1 MILWG
6 GWMSKNKGYHLQ
18 TDAQNNMDL
27 LYLEYNGERVP
38 DIQFVYSASN
48 IHELEELIDLLDKKD
63 AECNVLDNHIDFLH
77 NMNTMLDRQ
86 ITRQAKHLEKIYKLI
101 KNKDWDGLTALY
113 MDTYQDYGEIV

>member
-1 MILWG
+1 
-6 GWMSKNKGYHLQ
+6 MSKNKGYRLQ
-18 TDAQNNMDL
+18 TDAQNSMDL

-48 IHELEELIDLLDKKD
+48 IHELEELIGLLNKKN
-63 AECNVLDNHIDFLH
+63 AECSVLDNQIDFLH

-101 KNKDWDGLTALY
+101 ENKDWSGLTALY
-113 MDTYQDYGEIV
+113 MDTHQDYEEIL

>member
-1 MILWG
+1 
-6 GWMSKNKGYHLQ
+6 MSKNKGYHLQ
-18 TDAQNNMDL
+18 TDAQNNLDL
-27 LYLEYNGERVP
+27 LYLYYNGERVP

-63 AECNVLDNHIDFLH
+63 AECNVLDNQIDFLH